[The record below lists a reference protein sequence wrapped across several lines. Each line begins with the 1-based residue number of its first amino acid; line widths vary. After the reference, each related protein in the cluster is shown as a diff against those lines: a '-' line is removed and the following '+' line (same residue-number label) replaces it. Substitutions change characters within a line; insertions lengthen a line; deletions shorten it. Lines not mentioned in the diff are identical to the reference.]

1 VSEEAVDA
9 TGVAIARALDF
20 AVELDKL
27 KAVLRRTRPVGL
39 DRQENSAEH
48 SWQLA
53 VVAMTLAA
61 HAAET
66 VDVGRVLEML
76 LVHDIP
82 EIDCGDHFVYSRD
95 PAATARVEAAA
106 AKRLFGLLPEEIGA
120 RLHARWHEFEEQRT
134 PEARF
139 AHAIDRMLPIL
150 QNLRGGAY
158 SWREHGITADQVK
171 AINGAAIERALP
183 AVWRVLEP
191 KIDALFAS
199 GAMDPDASAGGT
211 R

>member
-1 VSEEAVDA
+1 MSGDTAAAAQPD
-9 TGVAIARALDF
+9 IDRALEF
-20 AVELDKL
+20 AIELDKL

-39 DRQENSAEH
+39 ERQENSAEH

-61 HAAET
+61 HAA
-66 VDVGRVLEML
+66 DAIDIGRVLEML

-106 AKRLFGLLPEEIGA
+106 ATRLFGMLPDETAE

-158 SWREHGITADQVK
+158 SWREHGITADRVK
-171 AINGAAIERALP
+171 AINGAAIQRALP
-183 AVWRVLEP
+183 EVWKVLEP
-191 KIDALFAS
+191 QIDALFES
-199 GAMDPDASAGGT
+199 GAVDPRDGAKKP
-211 R
+211 